1 MKSWPVEPMML
12 AAAFGSLMPA
22 SAMETWLLASL
33 RISGSLTPSL
43 STRAR
48 MIEIAWL
55 IWS

>member
-1 MKSWPVEPMML
+1 ML
-12 AAAFGSLMPA
+12 AAAFGSLIPA

-43 STRAR
+43 STRER

-55 IWS
+55 I